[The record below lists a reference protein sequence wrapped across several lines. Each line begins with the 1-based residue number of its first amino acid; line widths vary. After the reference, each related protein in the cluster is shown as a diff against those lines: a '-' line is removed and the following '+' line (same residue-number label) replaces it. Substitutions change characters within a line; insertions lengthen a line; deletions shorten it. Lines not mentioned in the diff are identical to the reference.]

1 MSLYKR
7 SSENVTSM
15 PGCNLVQ
22 RLVFEFKTPEQI
34 SFSAAKVETIFT
46 TIPSILQNEMFR
58 YPSFTLCDPLVQR
71 SELRKRTYTS
81 SPGPSHTE
89 GPGDEVV

>member
-58 YPSFTLCDPLVQR
+58 YPSFTSSMRKKLEGLGLR
-71 SELRKRTYTS
+71 S
-81 SPGPSHTE
+81 PCPA
-89 GPGDEVV
+89 V